1 MLPSGDLPE
10 HTEAFPDTTSHN
22 TTSPFCD
29 YDDDD
34 NHDDDDDDVDA
45 DDDADDEV
53 HAGLFWLST
62 TVCYPQHTCTNMPTQ
77 AFERTHLYVPL
88 VKSALMLPP

>member
-1 MLPSGDLPE
+1 MPGWFGCLPPEGAMLLLKDRLMLPSGDLPE

-22 TTSPFCD
+22 TASPFCD
-29 YDDDD
+29 YDDDY
-34 NHDDDDDDVDA
+34 HDDDDADA

-62 TVCYPQHTCTNMPTQ
+62 TVC
-77 AFERTHLYVPL
+77 
-88 VKSALMLPP
+88 